1 MSDNS
6 QIYFIV
12 EEPVGEAV
20 EPTRGERDGRT
31 DTGGGFGPPRRS
43 RVDAIARYARQQ
55 RVGINAAELK
65 EQMQEL
71 QAVVNELFDPSSPSI
86 DSPTSS
92 GLRLEEVTLSVQV
105 NAKGQLSILGT
116 GGELSGSGGITLKFA
131 RPKS

>member
-1 MSDNS
+1 MSDDS
-6 QIYFIV
+6 QIYFLV
-12 EEPVGEAV
+12 EEPVDEV
-20 EPTRGERDGRT
+20 VVPIEGERDGRT

-43 RVDAIARYARQQ
+43 RADAIARYVRRQ
-55 RVGINAAELK
+55 RVGIDAAELK
-65 EQMQEL
+65 AQMQEL
-71 QAVVNELFDPSSPSI
+71 QAVVNELFAQSSPSVE
-86 DSPTSS
+86 SPASS